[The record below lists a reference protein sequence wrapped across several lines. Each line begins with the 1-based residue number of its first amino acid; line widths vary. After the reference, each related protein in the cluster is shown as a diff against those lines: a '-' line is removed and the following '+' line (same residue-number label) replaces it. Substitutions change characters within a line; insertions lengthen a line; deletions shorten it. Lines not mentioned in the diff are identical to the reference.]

1 MRLTLANLIKD
12 CKISTEDDSSGKAS
26 SEKEYVFY
34 AKLLDPSIL
43 ENATKE
49 EHHEQ
54 WGIRVEKNDK
64 NMAAGRLRV
73 RKIITGGSTE
83 HVMTIKVEQKI
94 EQAQGGNAPA
104 QNMKEVGISVSEDI
118 FIMFRQ
124 MSDSGMIK
132 TRYTIPFSGMNLE
145 VDRFYLP
152 NNEFSDW
159 VKIDLEAPKPLEQM
173 IELPEAFGEVVY
185 NQAHQ
190 QTPEEKELVTRLY
203 ENVFLSKHTGVLE

>member
-12 CKISTEDDSSGKAS
+12 YKISTEDDSSGKAS
-26 SEKEYVFY
+26 TEKEYVFY

-54 WGIRVEKNDK
+54 WGIKVEKNDK

-94 EQAQGGNAPA
+94 EQVQGGNAPA
-104 QNMKEVGISVSEDI
+104 QNMKEAGISVSEDI

-159 VKIDLEAPKPLEQM
+159 VKIDLEVSKPLEQM

-185 NQAHQ
+185 NQADQ